1 MATSDNYGERKIH
14 LQSKTNLVKHLY
26 IYIIYLNCLETTILK
41 FSSDLKKPMYSLH
54 FILPPYLGVGGQVTE
69 EKKDLG

>member
-1 MATSDNYGERKIH
+1 MEKEKYIYNK
-14 LQSKTNLVKHLY
+14 KNLVKHLY